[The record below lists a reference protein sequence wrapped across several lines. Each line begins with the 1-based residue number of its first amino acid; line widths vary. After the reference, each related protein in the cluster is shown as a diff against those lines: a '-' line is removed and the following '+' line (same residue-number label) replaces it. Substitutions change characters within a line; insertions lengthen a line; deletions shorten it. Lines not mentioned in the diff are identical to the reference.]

1 MAGTRPPNERQRRIA
16 DWYAADP
23 KRTIPQA
30 AKLFRVVYDTV
41 VDALAACGVPRHP
54 KQDPNAARNER
65 IRARLAAGR
74 SQSAVAREFHLTRQ
88 RVHQIVRQG

>member
-1 MAGTRPPNERQRRIA
+1 MASARQPNERQRRIA

-30 AKLFRVVYDTV
+30 AARFHVVYDTV
-41 VDALAACGVPRHP
+41 ADALAACGVERHP
-54 KQDPNAARNER
+54 KQDPNAERNAR

-88 RVHQIVRQG
+88 RIHQILRQG